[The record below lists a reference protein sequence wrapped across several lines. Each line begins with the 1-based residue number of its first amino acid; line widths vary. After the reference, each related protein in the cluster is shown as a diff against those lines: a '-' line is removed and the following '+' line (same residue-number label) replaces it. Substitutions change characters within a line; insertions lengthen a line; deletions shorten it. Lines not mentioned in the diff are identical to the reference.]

1 MGPGTLEEVLK
12 DSVFPNHPDLLV
24 GAETRDDAGVFRIS
38 PDTALIMTVDF
49 FTPMVD
55 DPYLFGQIAA
65 TNAIND
71 VYAMGGT
78 PRLAMNIVC
87 YPECEDLGVLRRI
100 LAGGLS
106 KIEEAGALLVGGHT
120 IDDKEPKYGLS
131 VTGMVHPDRVISNA
145 GARPGDVLILT
156 KPIGN
161 GIIAT
166 AVKADLASQD
176 AYDEAARWMTT
187 LNREASEVMQEIGV
201 HAATDITGFGILG
214 HLHEMAAASGVEAEM
229 WADNVPLMKGASDY
243 ASMGLVP
250 GGAYRNR
257 DYLAGQVVFEQEP
270 EGAVKDIL
278 FCPETA
284 GGLLIAAEQ
293 SRADALLQAL
303 RDRQVP
309 AVLVG
314 RMRTEAAQKPGTIY
328 VRRK

>member
-12 DSVFPNHPDLLV
+12 DFVFPSHPDLLV
-24 GAETRDDAGVFRIS
+24 GAETRDDAGVFRVS
-38 PDTALIMTVDF
+38 PDTALILTVDF

-78 PRLAMNIVC
+78 PLLAMNIVC
-87 YPECEDLGVLRRI
+87 YPQCEDMQVLRGI

-120 IDDKEPKYGLS
+120 IDDQEPKYGLS
-131 VTGMVHPDRVISNA
+131 VTGKVHPDRVISNA
-145 GARPGDVLILT
+145 GAQPGDVLVLT

-166 AVKADLASQD
+166 AIKAELASQE
-176 AYDEAARWMTT
+176 ACDEAVRWMTT
-187 LNREASEVMQEIGV
+187 LNRAASEAMQEVGV
-201 HAATDITGFGILG
+201 HAATDITGFGLIG
-214 HLHEMAAASGVEAEM
+214 HLQEMAAASGVEAEL
-229 WADNVPLMKGASDY
+229 WASRVPLIREALDY
-243 ASMGLVP
+243 AGMGLVP
-250 GGAYRNR
+250 GGTYRNR
-257 DYLAGQVVFEQEP
+257 DYLAAQVVYEEELDGP
-270 EGAVKDIL
+270 LKDVL

-284 GGLLIAAEQ
+284 GGLLIAAEA

-303 RDRQVP
+303 QERQVP
-309 AVLVG
+309 AAVIG
-314 RMRTEAAQKPGTIY
+314 RIRTETARQLGKIY
-328 VRRK
+328 VRK

>member
-24 GAETRDDAGVFRIS
+24 GAETRDDAGVYRIS

-71 VYAMGGT
+71 IYAMGGT

-87 YPECEDLGVLRRI
+87 YPECEDLQVLRSI

-145 GARPGDVLILT
+145 GAQPGDVLVLT
-156 KPIGN
+156 KPVGN

-166 AVKADLASQD
+166 AVKADLASQE

-187 LNREASEVMQEIGV
+187 LNREASEVMQEVEV
-201 HAATDITGFGILG
+201 HAATDITGFGLLG
-214 HLHEMAAASGVEAEM
+214 HLREMAAASGVNAEL
-229 WADNVPLMKGASDY
+229 WADNVPVMKGALDY
-243 ASMGLVP
+243 AGMGLVP

-257 DYLAGQVVFEQEP
+257 DYLSGQVVFEEEP
-270 EGAVKDIL
+270 EGAIKDIL

-284 GGLLIAAEQ
+284 GGLLIAVSE
-293 SRADALLQAL
+293 SRADALLKAL
-303 RDRQVP
+303 QDRQVP
-309 AVLVG
+309 AVVMG
-314 RMRTEAAQKPGTIY
+314 RIRTRAAQRPGTIF

>member
-12 DSVFPNHPDLLV
+12 DSVFPKHPDLLV
-24 GAETRDDAGVFRIS
+24 GTETRDDAGVFRIS
-38 PDTALIMTVDF
+38 PDTALILTVDF

-87 YPECEDLGVLRRI
+87 FPECEDLQVLRRI

-106 KIEEAGALLVGGHT
+106 KVEEAGALLVGGHT
-120 IDDKEPKYGLS
+120 VDDQEPKYGLS
-131 VTGMVHPDRVISNA
+131 VTGMVHPDHIITNA
-145 GARPGDVLILT
+145 GAQPGDVLVLT

-166 AVKADLASQD
+166 ALKADMASQEAYED
-176 AYDEAARWMTT
+176 AACWMTT
-187 LNREASEVMQEIGV
+187 LNREASEAMQEVGV
-201 HAATDITGFGILG
+201 HAATDITGFGLMG
-214 HLHEMAAASGVEAEM
+214 HLHEMAAAAQAEAEL
-229 WADNVPLMKGASDY
+229 WADNVPLMKGALDY
-243 ASMGLVP
+243 ASMRLVP

-257 DYLAGQVVFEQEP
+257 DYIAPQVVYEQDPDE
-270 EGAVKDIL
+270 AVKDIL

-284 GGLLIAAEQ
+284 GGLLIAVSE
-293 SRADALLQAL
+293 SKADALLQAL
-303 RDRQVP
+303 KNRQVP
-309 AVLVG
+309 AALVG
-314 RMRTEAAQKPGTIY
+314 RIRSKTDGRPGTIY
-328 VRRK
+328 VRRR

>member
-24 GAETRDDAGVFRIS
+24 GTETRDDAGVFRIS
-38 PDTALIMTVDF
+38 PDTALILTVDF

-87 YPECEDLGVLRRI
+87 YPECEDLQVLRRI

-120 IDDKEPKYGLS
+120 IDDQEPKYGLS
-131 VTGMVHPDRVISNA
+131 VTGMVHPDRIISNA
-145 GARPGDVLILT
+145 GAQPGGVLVLT

-176 AYDEAARWMTT
+176 AYDEAACWMTT
-187 LNREASEVMQEIGV
+187 LNREASEVMQEVGV
-201 HAATDITGFGILG
+201 HAATDITGFGLLG
-214 HLHEMAAASGVEAEM
+214 HLHEMAAASGVEAELYT
-229 WADNVPLMKGASDY
+229 DNIPLIKGTLDY
-243 ASMGLVP
+243 AAMGLVP

-257 DYLAGQVVFEQEP
+257 DYLADQVVYEQNP
-270 EGAVKDIL
+270 EDAIKDIL

-284 GGLLIAAEQ
+284 GGLLIATGE
-293 SRADALLQAL
+293 SRADTLLQAL
-303 RDRQVP
+303 QDRQVP

-314 RMRTEAAQKPGTIY
+314 RIRTETAQRPGRIY